1 MWEGWPRLAAVSSG
15 VAVVTGASSGIG
27 AATVRRLVAEG
38 FQVVAAARR
47 DDRLKALAAETGCTA
62 VRLDVTDARAVERVA
77 ADLEGC
83 RILVINAGGAFGFD
97 PIASA
102 NDDDWQRMY
111 DVNVLGTLRMTR
123 ALLPKLIASGDGVV
137 VNVTSTAAFTPYEGG
152 AGYVA
157 AKHAERALSETLR
170 LEMCGQPVR
179 VTEVAPGMVKTDEFS
194 LVRFGGDADRAEAVY
209 AGVPGPLSADD
220 VADCIAWAV
229 TRPWNVNID
238 SIVVRPRAQAAQHK
252 VHREPTS

>member
-1 MWEGWPRLAAVSSG
+1 M
-15 VAVVTGASSGIG
+15 VTGASSGIG

-47 DDRLKALAAETGCTA
+47 DDRLKALADETGCTA
-62 VRLDVTDARAVERVA
+62 VRLDVTDPRAVEKVA

-83 RILVINAGGAFGFD
+83 RVLVNNAGGAFGLD

-102 NDDDWQRMY
+102 KDDDWQRMY

-123 ALLPKLIASGDGVV
+123 ALLPKLVASGDGVV

-170 LEMCGQPVR
+170 LELCGQPVR